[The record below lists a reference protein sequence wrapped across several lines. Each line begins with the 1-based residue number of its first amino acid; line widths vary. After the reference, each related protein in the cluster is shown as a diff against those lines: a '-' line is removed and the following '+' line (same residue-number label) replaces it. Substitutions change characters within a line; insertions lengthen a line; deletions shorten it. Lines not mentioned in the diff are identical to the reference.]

1 MENCSFTKNSC
12 YKSFMTN
19 NMTDFLFSL
28 YFQTYVVVFL
38 LILLTFKSVGARAVR
53 KSCGKYLADRISDLC
68 KARGGYSQLT
78 SADSE
83 QRSHR
88 RTKRGIVEEC
98 CRQSCTDTI
107 LMQYCMEQVEQPEEV
122 VMSNEES
129 KSTTPPT
136 TARTVEQL
144 VSGLDPPKTSS
155 ILLMTVSFSFLSHL
169 RRDFHSMLCRWSLEL
184 CDRNSTELMP
194 NTWVADENSTTVLT
208 RCVKKLSDCDIQNME
223 NAPNEL
229 NH

>member
-1 MENCSFTKNSC
+1 MK
-12 YKSFMTN
+12 
-19 NMTDFLFSL
+19 L
-28 YFQTYVVVFL
+28 TYVVVFL

-88 RTKRGIVEEC
+88 RIKRGIVEEC
-98 CRQSCTDTI
+98 CHQQCCEYSLSCTDTI

-144 VSGLDPPKTSS
+144 PFTTRFPFNAMPMEFG
-155 ILLMTVSFSFLSHL
+155 TVRPEFNRINAKYMGS
-169 RRDFHSMLCRWSLEL
+169 RRKQYYRF
-184 CDRNSTELMP
+184 N
-194 NTWVADENSTTVLT
+194 
-208 RCVKKLSDCDIQNME
+208 
-223 NAPNEL
+223 
-229 NH
+229 